1 MLYHI
6 LPRSGVAQHPLG
18 TPGASVRDLIGGGGG
33 GRYHGLW
40 HFRDIGPLHSE
51 SDLLA
56 SGNIITND
64 CSGTYTTVDDIN
76 PALL

>member
-33 GRYHGLW
+33 A
-40 HFRDIGPLHSE
+40 DIMGY
-51 SDLLA
+51 
-56 SGNIITND
+56 GIFVT
-64 CSGTYTTVDDIN
+64 
-76 PALL
+76 